1 MIRISKLA
9 DYACVLMVALMHS
22 QDPLSAVELSEKTVI
37 QLPTVRK
44 LLKLLG
50 KKNLVL
56 ASRGALGGYQIT
68 ADLEKITVL
77 DLVEA
82 VDGPIAVT
90 DCAHP
95 LKLCGMTPHCSSRQ
109 HWLLINKTVRASLQ
123 GLSLQDLSGEAA

>member
-1 MIRISKLA
+1 
-9 DYACVLMVALMHS
+9 MHS
-22 QDPLSAVELSEKTVI
+22 ELPLSAVDLAAKTSI

-50 KKNLVL
+50 KTHLVL

-68 ADLEKITVL
+68 TDLQKISVL

-95 LKLCGMTPHCSSRQ
+95 LKHCGITAHCGSRQ

-123 GLSLQDLSGEAA
+123 GLSLQDLAGGAV